1 MPHVLVAGWLHAAG
15 REVLGNAPGVTVT
28 YVDEISEES
37 YAPLVDEADAVLIR
51 TQPMSAATIAKAKR
65 LKLVSRHGVGYDAV
79 DVKAL
84 NARGIPLAVC
94 GDVNSS
100 SVAEHTMMMVL
111 AASKRALRADKAVR
125 AGPWTW
131 RNGLETED
139 LIGRNLLILGFG
151 RIGRHTAKMASGF
164 GLTIRAYDPI
174 LTTQGWPDGTV
185 APVESLAEGLAW
197 ADIITVSAP
206 KGDAPLIG
214 SAEFARMKDG
224 VILVNCARGGI
235 VDEAALVEALRSG
248 KVGAGGLDVFDTEPL
263 APDHPFR
270 AFDQL
275 ILSPH
280 IAGLTEGATARM
292 AKSSAQ
298 NILDFFAGKI
308 DPALVVN
315 KDQIDVELNA

>member
-1 MPHVLVAGWLHAAG
+1 MPHVLVAGRLHAAG
-15 REVLGNAPGVTVT
+15 REVLDTAPGITTT

-37 YAPLVDEADAVLIR
+37 YAPLIGEADAVLIR
-51 TQPMSAATIAKAKR
+51 TQPMSAVTIARADR

-79 DVKAL
+79 DVNAL
-84 NARGIPLAVC
+84 NARGILLAVC

-111 AASKRALRADKAVR
+111 AASKRVLRADKAVR
-125 AGPWTW
+125 TGPWTW

-139 LIGRNLLILGFG
+139 LIGRNLLILGYG
-151 RIGRHTAKMASGF
+151 RIGRHTATMASGF
-164 GLTIRAYDPI
+164 GLNIRAYDPF
-174 LTTQGWPDGTV
+174 LKVQGWPEGAV
-185 APVESLAEGLAW
+185 APVESLEEGLAW

-206 KGDAPLIG
+206 KADRPLIG
-214 SAEFARMKDG
+214 PAEFARMKDG
-224 VILVNCARGGI
+224 VVLVNCARGGI

-263 APDHPFR
+263 APDHPLR
-270 AFDQL
+270 EFDQL

-292 AKSSAQ
+292 AMGSAQ
-298 NILDFFAGKI
+298 NIVDFFAGEI
-308 DPALVVN
+308 DPTLIVN
-315 KDQIDVELNA
+315 KDQINVDIKA